1 MEPAPNEQPHLRRIP
16 TRRPFMTIVLACIV
30 MLAIGYTL
38 LRVA

>member
-1 MEPAPNEQPHLRRIP
+1 MEPAPNEPTQVRRIP